1 MSIASLSSQSSIHE
15 ALTRDSLF
23 ENTDNEKSYKRTITD
38 NDDEFEYLVQS
49 YIKNGPNASSLQIT
63 ANIMY
68 AMINPILVA
77 LPLASYCAG
86 IPIFILT
93 IIVISTISCY
103 TNSLIVSM
111 AVECDVNSYEEL
123 GDKAF
128 GIKGYISIC
137 LLQIFYSVSL
147 MYISLS
153 VWGDVISS
161 IIVTDFPNID
171 IAVSKHITVDSFV
184 LYIGALVVFPFC
196 VRKSMVSL
204 QWTSYAVVIAIMTA
218 LLSVVIAFSSA
229 SKAHHKTEGNPYRT
243 ILNPTDDWWISIF
256 VIMICFSYNQKVF
269 AIHTCFRNNQNTIS
283 KKWNSILKK
292 AHLLL
297 GAVYIIFGIFGSLTV
312 FNEGS
317 SVSTNFFLETNDITT
332 TNKTFFNILR
342 LVVSFSLLFSLPGH
356 CLSASTTTKRMFKRF
371 FIKEIASC
379 NRTTNTNINSL
390 KNDNN
395 NDNNNYKL
403 LCSNDSNHCDNNLEN
418 YTNRISDGSCPVN
431 RISDDLSETTHS
443 GKNSSSRHESVN
455 ESEVSQSNFSKRL
468 LPGAFLWLLT
478 LILTL
483 NIEDTSMLITFLGSL
498 AACFLVLILPS
509 MCYFRIGLNSDF
521 ASTPII
527 RNLIPNKLF
536 MYIIQLIG
544 MSFLAGEVGMFIF
557 IMLPNTNNILK
568 DE

>member
-38 NDDEFEYLVQS
+38 NDDEFEALVQN

-63 ANIMY
+63 ANILY

-77 LPLASYCAG
+77 LPMASYCAG

-123 GDKAF
+123 CDKAF
-128 GIKGYISIC
+128 GIKGYVSIC
-137 LLQIFYSVSL
+137 LLQIFYSLSL

-161 IIVTDFPNID
+161 IIVTDFPSVDN
-171 IAVSKHITVDSFV
+171 AVSKHITIDSFV
-184 LYIGALVVFPFC
+184 LYIGAIVVLPFC

-218 LLSVVIAFSSA
+218 LVSVVIAFSSA
-229 SKAHHKTEGNPYRT
+229 SKAHHKTEGNPYRN

-292 AHLLL
+292 AHVLL

-312 FNEGS
+312 LNEGS
-317 SVSTNFFLETNDITT
+317 SFSTNFFLETNDLSTN
-332 TNKTFFNILR
+332 NKTFFINIVR
-342 LVVSFSLLFSLPGH
+342 FVVSFSLLLSAPGH
-356 CLSASTTTKRMFKRF
+356 CLSASATSKRMFKRF
-371 FIKEIASC
+371 FMKEIA
-379 NRTTNTNINSL
+379 RTTNTNINSL

-395 NDNNNYKL
+395 NDNNNHYKL
-403 LCSNDSNHCDNNLEN
+403 LCSNDNNDCDSNLEN
-418 YTNRISDGSCPVN
+418 TNRISDGSCPVN
-431 RISDDLSETTHS
+431 ISDDLSETTHS
-443 GKNSSSRHESVN
+443 GKNSSSRDESVN
-455 ESEVSQSNFSKRL
+455 KSEGSRSNFSKRL
-468 LPGAFLWLLT
+468 IPGAFLWLLT

-483 NIEDTSMLITFLGSL
+483 NIEDTSMLICFLGSL

-544 MSFLAGEVGMFIF
+544 MLFLAGEVGMFIF
-557 IMLPNTNNILK
+557 IMLPNSNNILK
-568 DE
+568 D